1 MSAVLLF
8 VHEKGLEESA
18 MARPN
23 ARTGTSATALPGR
36 RVYVSVVASYGGAR
50 LHLRHLVRGELRSV
64 RLVASLSVED
74 HATVAH
80 LQCADGQR
88 TEMPRLTHQ
97 QQGAVGIW
105 DGGVDG
111 ATSITSPPS
120 ATTRFTSV
128 TSARSEVG
136 GVSPFDT

>member
-1 MSAVLLF
+1 
-8 VHEKGLEESA
+8 

-36 RVYVSVVASYGGAR
+36 RVYGYVSVVASYDGAR
-50 LHLRHLVRGELRSV
+50 LHLGHLVRGELRSV

-80 LQCADGQR
+80 LQSADGQR
-88 TEMPRLTHQ
+88 TETPRLTHQ
-97 QQGAVGIW
+97 QPGAVSIW